1 VSLRQMNRSRDLF
14 WQLTEPEHLRARAF
28 CRKLTGNRDDGDDL
42 YQDALVVAF
51 TRFESLRETE
61 AFRGWLYRII
71 VNAFKNRRRRPW
83 YRRFRPLTPE
93 IAETA
98 AGDNPVEGQ
107 AAKRKLEIAFR
118 PVSPEDRAL
127 VTLFEME
134 GWSIEAIARMQH
146 KSEGAIKMRLSRA
159 RRKMRATLMKHRPRT
174 TGVKP
179 KSKLREDKLCVATKP
194 GQD

>member
-1 VSLRQMNRSRDLF
+1 MNRSRDLF

-28 CRKLTGNRDDGDDL
+28 CRKLMGNRDDGDDL
-42 YQDALVVAF
+42 YHDALVAAF
-51 TRFESLRETE
+51 TRFESLREIE

-107 AAKRKLEIAFR
+107 AARHKLEIAFR
-118 PVSPEDRAL
+118 SVTPEDKAL
-127 VTLFEME
+127 ITLFELE
-134 GWSIEAIARMQH
+134 GWSIEAIARMQN
-146 KSEGAIKMRLSRA
+146 KSQGAVKMRLSRA
-159 RRKMRATLMKHRPRT
+159 RKKMRAALMKRRSRT
-174 TGVKP
+174 AGAKS